1 MALSNSPPIY
11 SSLQVQTDLP
21 ALEKVLQWFE
31 QFYLSP
37 LPSKIWEDCQQVLVE
52 GFTNVVRHAHQH
64 LPSTTNIDIELAI
77 FDCYLEIK
85 IWDWGPPFD
94 WQGELQ
100 RRLEEE
106 SQRKPEEK
114 IDQVGGWGLIW
125 IYRLTD
131 DVQYFRTRDHRN
143 CLLMRKNLPG

>member
-1 MALSNSPPIY
+1 VALSNSPPKY
-11 SSLQVQTDLP
+11 SSLQVQTDLS

-37 LPSKIWEDCQQVLVE
+37 LPAKIWEDCQQVLVE
-52 GFTNVVRHAHQH
+52 GFTNVVRYAHQH

-85 IWDWGPPFD
+85 IWDWGHPFD
-94 WQGELQ
+94 WQGELH

-106 SQRKPEEK
+106 NIEQE
-114 IDQVGGWGLIW
+114 GGRGLIW
-125 IYRLTD
+125 IYRLTN

>member
-1 MALSNSPPIY
+1 VALSNSPPKY
-11 SSLQVQTDLP
+11 SSLQVQTDLS

-37 LPSKIWEDCQQVLVE
+37 LPSKVWEDCQQVLVE
-52 GFTNVVRHAHQH
+52 GFTNVVRYAHQH

-85 IWDWGPPFD
+85 IWDWGHPFD

-100 RRLEEE
+100 RRLKEEN
-106 SQRKPEEK
+106 
-114 IDQVGGWGLIW
+114 IDDERGRGLIW

>member
-11 SSLQVQTDLP
+11 SSLQVQTDLL
-21 ALEKVLQWFE
+21 ALQKVLQWFE

-37 LPSKIWEDCQQVLVE
+37 LPSKVWEDCRHVLVE

-100 RRLEEE
+100 TRLEKENIE
-106 SQRKPEEK
+106 QE
-114 IDQVGGWGLIW
+114 GGRGLIW
-125 IYRLTD
+125 IYRLTN

>member
-1 MALSNSPPIY
+1 VALSNSPPIY
-11 SSLQVQTDLP
+11 SSLQVQTDLS

-52 GFTNVVRHAHQH
+52 GFTNVVRYAHQH

-85 IWDWGPPFD
+85 IWDWGHPFD
-94 WQGELQ
+94 WQAELQ

-106 SQRKPEEK
+106 NIEQE
-114 IDQVGGWGLIW
+114 GGRGLIW
-125 IYRLTD
+125 IYRLTN